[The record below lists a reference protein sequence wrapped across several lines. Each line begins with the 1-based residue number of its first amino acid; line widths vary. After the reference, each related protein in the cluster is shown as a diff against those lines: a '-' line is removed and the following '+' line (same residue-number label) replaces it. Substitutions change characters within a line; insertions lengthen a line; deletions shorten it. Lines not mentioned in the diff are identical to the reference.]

1 MSAADLSNFKSAL
14 RTKMNDSLLK
24 RINDVEGMYIS
35 KQNSLHTQT
44 RVQPLANS
52 YFGNVRMLQK
62 RASEISKKA
71 QFMKIDDGD
80 TLKQFIQPLTYRLSK
95 TIELNQK

>member
-1 MSAADLSNFKSAL
+1 
-14 RTKMNDSLLK
+14 
-24 RINDVEGMYIS
+24 
-35 KQNSLHTQT
+35 
-44 RVQPLANS
+44 
-52 YFGNVRMLQK
+52 MLQK
-62 RASEISKKA
+62 RTSEMSKKA